1 MNNISKTL
9 IRKIGHNIKNNIVSE
24 EELNTFN
31 EYRNTYIEVMEEL
44 LASIK
49 DKLPKPLFIARRL
62 KRLESIKIKLQRFPQ
77 MKLDRMQDIGGAR
90 AVFNNLDEV
99 KEYIKNI
106 RVIENSTFK
115 IIKENDYISNPKDD
129 GYRSYH
135 IVFECLSDKLKGYK
149 VELQI
154 RDLKEHYWA
163 TAVEILS
170 VISKSNNLKVGKG
183 EEYYKR
189 FFYLSSKILHNEYDK
204 NEVDEL
210 KELDKKYKIL
220 DILKGFSL
228 GSILGP
234 IGSILGFS
242 YINLK
247 IQDLI
252 HIIYMNYDTKEV
264 YVNSFNKKNVE
275 IASLLYKELEKK
287 DNINAVL
294 VNARDIK
301 TLNEAYPN
309 YFGDSKKFINHIE
322 RMINE

>member
-44 LASIK
+44 LTSIK

-77 MKLDRMQDIGGAR
+77 MELDRMQDIGGTR

-99 KEYIKNI
+99 KEYIKSI

-228 GSILGP
+228 GFSSID
-234 IGSILGFS
+234 F
-242 YINLK
+242 K

-252 HIIYMNYDTKEV
+252 YVIYMNYNTKEV
-264 YVNSFNKKNVE
+264 YTNSFNKKNVE

-294 VNARDIK
+294 VDARDIK

-309 YFGDSKKFINHIE
+309 YFGDSKKFINYIE

>member
-1 MNNISKTL
+1 MDNISKTL

-31 EYRNTYIEVMEEL
+31 KYRNTYIEVMEEL
-44 LASIK
+44 LTSIK

-77 MKLDRMQDIGGAR
+77 MELDRMQDIGGTR
-90 AVFNNLDEV
+90 AVFNTLDEV

-135 IVFECLSDKLKGYK
+135 IVFECLSDKLKGYR

-189 FFYLSSKILHNEYDK
+189 FFYLSSKILHNEYNK

-228 GSILGP
+228 GFSSID
-234 IGSILGFS
+234 
-242 YINLK
+242 LK
-247 IQDLI
+247 DLI
-252 HIIYMNYDTKEV
+252 YIIYMDYNTKEV
-264 YVNSFNKKNVE
+264 YANSFNKKNVE

-287 DNINAVL
+287 DNINAVF
-294 VNARDIK
+294 VDARDLK

-309 YFGDSKKFINHIE
+309 YFGDSRKFINYIE
-322 RMINE
+322 RMINNE

>member
-44 LASIK
+44 LTSIK

-77 MKLDRMQDIGGAR
+77 MELDRMQDIGGTR

-170 VISKSNNLKVGKG
+170 VISKSNNLKIGKG

-220 DILKGFSL
+220 DTLKGFSL
-228 GSILGP
+228 GFSSID
-234 IGSILGFS
+234 F
-242 YINLK
+242 K

-252 HIIYMNYDTKEV
+252 YVIYMNYNTKEV
-264 YVNSFNKKNVE
+264 YTNSFNKKNVE

-294 VNARDIK
+294 VDARDIK

-309 YFGDSKKFINHIE
+309 YFGDSKKFINYIE
-322 RMINE
+322 RMNNE

>member
-24 EELNTFN
+24 EELNIFN
-31 EYRNTYIEVMEEL
+31 AYRNTYIEVMEEL
-44 LASIK
+44 LTSIK

-77 MKLDRMQDIGGAR
+77 MELDRMQDIGGTR

-135 IVFECLSDKLKGYK
+135 IVFECLSNKLKGYR

-228 GSILGP
+228 GFNSID
-234 IGSILGFS
+234 
-242 YINLK
+242 LK

-252 HIIYMNYDTKEV
+252 YIIYMNYNTKEV

-294 VNARDIK
+294 VDARDIK

-309 YFGDSKKFINHIE
+309 YFGDSKKFINYIE
-322 RMINE
+322 RMNNE

>member
-9 IRKIGHNIKNNIVSE
+9 IRKIGHNIKNNVVSE

-44 LASIK
+44 LTSIK

-77 MKLDRMQDIGGAR
+77 MELDRMQDIGGTR

-135 IVFECLSDKLKGYK
+135 IVFECLSNKLKGYK

-170 VISKSNNLKVGKG
+170 VISKSNNLKIGKG

-228 GSILGP
+228 GFSSIH
-234 IGSILGFS
+234 
-242 YINLK
+242 LK
-247 IQDLI
+247 IQDLFY
-252 HIIYMNYDTKEV
+252 IIYVNYNTKEV
-264 YVNSFNKKNVE
+264 YVSSFNEKNVE
-275 IASLLYKELEKK
+275 TASLLYKELEKK

-294 VNARDIK
+294 VDARDIK

-309 YFGDSKKFINHIE
+309 YFGDSKKFINYIE

>member
-24 EELNTFN
+24 EELNIFN
-31 EYRNTYIEVMEEL
+31 AYRNTYIEVMEEL
-44 LASIK
+44 LTSIK

-77 MKLDRMQDIGGAR
+77 MELDRMQDIGGTR

-106 RVIENSTFK
+106 RVIENSTFT
-115 IIKENDYISNPKDD
+115 IIKENDYISNPNDD

-210 KELDKKYKIL
+210 KELDKNYKIL

-228 GSILGP
+228 GFNSID
-234 IGSILGFS
+234 
-242 YINLK
+242 LK

-252 HIIYMNYDTKEV
+252 YIIYMNYDTKEV

-294 VNARDIK
+294 VDARDIK

-309 YFGDSKKFINHIE
+309 YFGDSKKFINYIE

>member
-1 MNNISKTL
+1 MDNISKTL

-31 EYRNTYIEVMEEL
+31 KYRNTYIEVMEEL
-44 LASIK
+44 LTSIK

-77 MKLDRMQDIGGAR
+77 MELDRMQDIGGTR

-135 IVFECLSDKLKGYK
+135 IVFECLSDKLKGYR

-189 FFYLSSKILHNEYDK
+189 FFYLSSKILHNEYNK

-228 GSILGP
+228 G
-234 IGSILGFS
+234 FS
-242 YINLK
+242 SINLK
-247 IQDLI
+247 IQDLFY
-252 HIIYMNYDTKEV
+252 IIYMKYNTKEV
-264 YVNSFNKKNVE
+264 YVSSFNEKNVE
-275 IASLLYKELEKK
+275 TASLLYKELEKK

-294 VNARDIK
+294 VDARDIK

-309 YFGDSKKFINHIE
+309 YFGDSKKFINYIE
-322 RMINE
+322 RINNNE

>member
-44 LASIK
+44 LTSIK

-90 AVFNNLDEV
+90 AVFNNLNEV

-220 DILKGFSL
+220 DTLKGFSL
-228 GSILGP
+228 GFNSID
-234 IGSILGFS
+234 
-242 YINLK
+242 LK

-252 HIIYMNYDTKEV
+252 NIIFMNYNTKKV
-264 YVNSFNKKNVE
+264 YVDSFNKENIEK
-275 IASLLYKELEKK
+275 ASSLYKDLEKE

-294 VNARDIK
+294 VDARDIK

-309 YFGDSKKFINHIE
+309 YFGDSKKFINYIE

>member
-31 EYRNTYIEVMEEL
+31 AYRNTYIEVMEEL
-44 LASIK
+44 LTSIK

-62 KRLESIKIKLQRFPQ
+62 KRRESIKIKLQRFPQ
-77 MKLDRMQDIGGAR
+77 VKLDRMQDIGGTR

-170 VISKSNNLKVGKG
+170 VISKSNNLKIGKG

-220 DILKGFSL
+220 DTLKGFSL
-228 GSILGP
+228 GFSSID
-234 IGSILGFS
+234 F
-242 YINLK
+242 K
-247 IQDLI
+247 IQDLFY
-252 HIIYMNYDTKEV
+252 IIYIKYNAKEV
-264 YVNSFNKKNVE
+264 YVRSFNKKNVE
-275 IASLLYKELEKK
+275 EASSLYKDLEKE

-294 VNARDIK
+294 VDARDIK
-301 TLNEAYPN
+301 TLKEAYPN
-309 YFGDSKKFINHIE
+309 YFGDSEKFINYIE

>member
-44 LASIK
+44 LTSIQ

-77 MKLDRMQDIGGAR
+77 MKLDRMQDIGGTR
-90 AVFNNLDEV
+90 AVFNNLYEV
-99 KEYIKNI
+99 NEYIKNI

-135 IVFECLSDKLKGYK
+135 IVFECLSDKLKGYR

-170 VISKSNNLKVGKG
+170 VISKSNNLKIGKG

-204 NEVDEL
+204 NEVDKL
-210 KELDKKYKIL
+210 KELDNKYKIL
-220 DILKGFSL
+220 DTLKGFSL
-228 GSILGP
+228 GFNSID
-234 IGSILGFS
+234 
-242 YINLK
+242 LK
-247 IQDLI
+247 IQDLFY
-252 HIIYMNYDTKEV
+252 IIYIKYNAKEV

-275 IASLLYKELEKK
+275 EASSLYKDLEKE

-294 VNARDIK
+294 VDARDIK
-301 TLNEAYPN
+301 TLKEAYPN
-309 YFGDSKKFINHIE
+309 YFGDSRKFINYIE

>member
-44 LASIK
+44 LTSIK

-77 MKLDRMQDIGGAR
+77 MELDRMQDIGGTR

-170 VISKSNNLKVGKG
+170 VISKSNNLKIGKG

-204 NEVDEL
+204 NEVGEL

-220 DILKGFSL
+220 DTLKGFSL
-228 GSILGP
+228 GFSSID
-234 IGSILGFS
+234 F
-242 YINLK
+242 K
-247 IQDLI
+247 IQDLFY
-252 HIIYMNYDTKEV
+252 IIYIKYNAKEV
-264 YVNSFNKKNVE
+264 YVRSFNKKNVE
-275 IASLLYKELEKK
+275 EASSLYKDLEKE

-294 VNARDIK
+294 VDARDIK
-301 TLNEAYPN
+301 TLKEAYPN
-309 YFGDSKKFINHIE
+309 YFGDSEKFINYIE

>member
-44 LASIK
+44 LTSIK

-77 MKLDRMQDIGGAR
+77 MELDRMQDIGGTR

-170 VISKSNNLKVGKG
+170 VISKSNNLKIGKG

-220 DILKGFSL
+220 DTLKGFSL
-228 GSILGP
+228 G
-234 IGSILGFS
+234 FS
-242 YINLK
+242 YIDDLK
-247 IQDLI
+247 IQDLFY
-252 HIIYMNYDTKEV
+252 IIYIKYNAKEV
-264 YVNSFNKKNVE
+264 YVRSFNKKNVE
-275 IASLLYKELEKK
+275 KASLLYKYLEKK

-294 VNARDIK
+294 VDARDIK

-309 YFGDSKKFINHIE
+309 YFGDSKKFINYIE

>member
-44 LASIK
+44 LTSIK

-77 MKLDRMQDIGGAR
+77 MELDRMQDIGGTR

-170 VISKSNNLKVGKG
+170 VISKSNNLKIGKG

-228 GSILGP
+228 GFSSID
-234 IGSILGFS
+234 F
-242 YINLK
+242 K

-252 HIIYMNYDTKEV
+252 YVIYMNYNTKEV
-264 YVNSFNKKNVE
+264 YTNSFNKKNVE

-294 VNARDIK
+294 VDARDIK

-309 YFGDSKKFINHIE
+309 YFGDSKKFINYIE

>member
-44 LASIK
+44 LTSIK

-77 MKLDRMQDIGGAR
+77 MELDRMQDIGGTR

-154 RDLKEHYWA
+154 RDLKQHYWA

-170 VISKSNNLKVGKG
+170 VISKSNNLKIGKG

-220 DILKGFSL
+220 DTLKGFSL
-228 GSILGP
+228 GFSSID
-234 IGSILGFS
+234 F
-242 YINLK
+242 K

-252 HIIYMNYDTKEV
+252 YVIYMNYNTKEV
-264 YVNSFNKKNVE
+264 YTNSFNKKNVE

-294 VNARDIK
+294 VDARDIK

-309 YFGDSKKFINHIE
+309 YFGDSKKFINYIE

>member
-44 LASIK
+44 LAYIK

-77 MKLDRMQDIGGAR
+77 MELDRMQDIGGTR

-170 VISKSNNLKVGKG
+170 VISKSNNLKIGKG

-220 DILKGFSL
+220 DTLKGFSL
-228 GSILGP
+228 GFSSID
-234 IGSILGFS
+234 F
-242 YINLK
+242 K
-247 IQDLI
+247 IQDLFY
-252 HIIYMNYDTKEV
+252 IIYIKYNAKEV
-264 YVNSFNKKNVE
+264 YVRSFNKKNVE
-275 IASLLYKELEKK
+275 EASSLYKDLEKE

-294 VNARDIK
+294 VDARDIK
-301 TLNEAYPN
+301 TLKEAYPN
-309 YFGDSKKFINHIE
+309 YFGDSEKFINYIE

>member
-9 IRKIGHNIKNNIVSE
+9 IIKIGHNIKNNIVSE
-24 EELNTFN
+24 EELNIFN
-31 EYRNTYIEVMEEL
+31 AYRNTYIEVMEEL
-44 LASIK
+44 LTSIK

-77 MKLDRMQDIGGAR
+77 MELDRMQDIGGTR
-90 AVFNNLDEV
+90 AVFNDLEEV

-135 IVFECLSDKLKGYK
+135 IVFECLSNKLKGYR

-228 GSILGP
+228 GFNSID
-234 IGSILGFS
+234 
-242 YINLK
+242 LK

-252 HIIYMNYDTKEV
+252 YIIYMNYNTKEV

-294 VNARDIK
+294 VDARDIK

-309 YFGDSKKFINHIE
+309 YFGDSKKFINYIE
-322 RMINE
+322 RMNNE

>member
-44 LASIK
+44 LTSIK

-77 MKLDRMQDIGGAR
+77 MELDRMQDIGGTR

-135 IVFECLSDKLKGYK
+135 IVFECLSDKLKGYR

-170 VISKSNNLKVGKG
+170 VISKSNNLKIGKG

-220 DILKGFSL
+220 DTLKGFSL
-228 GSILGP
+228 GFNSID
-234 IGSILGFS
+234 
-242 YINLK
+242 LK
-247 IQDLI
+247 IQDLFY
-252 HIIYMNYDTKEV
+252 IIYIKYNAKKV

-275 IASLLYKELEKK
+275 EASSLYKDLEKE

-294 VNARDIK
+294 VDARDIK
-301 TLNEAYPN
+301 TLKEAYPN
-309 YFGDSKKFINHIE
+309 YFGDSEKFINYIE

>member
-44 LASIK
+44 LTSIK

-77 MKLDRMQDIGGAR
+77 MELDRMQDIGGTR

-135 IVFECLSDKLKGYK
+135 IVFECLSDKLKGYR

-170 VISKSNNLKVGKG
+170 VISKSNNLKIGKG

-220 DILKGFSL
+220 DTLKGFSL
-228 GSILGP
+228 GFSSID
-234 IGSILGFS
+234 F
-242 YINLK
+242 K

-252 HIIYMNYDTKEV
+252 YVIYMNYNTKEV
-264 YVNSFNKKNVE
+264 YTNSFNKKNVE

-294 VNARDIK
+294 VDARDIK

-309 YFGDSKKFINHIE
+309 YFGDSKKFINYIE
-322 RMINE
+322 RMNNE

>member
-1 MNNISKTL
+1 MSNISKTL

-44 LASIK
+44 LTSIK

-77 MKLDRMQDIGGAR
+77 MELDRMQDIGGTR

-154 RDLKEHYWA
+154 RDLKQHYWA

-228 GSILGP
+228 GFSSID
-234 IGSILGFS
+234 
-242 YINLK
+242 LK

-252 HIIYMNYDTKEV
+252 YIIYMNYNTKEV

-294 VNARDIK
+294 VDARDIK

-309 YFGDSKKFINHIE
+309 YFGDSKKFINYIE
-322 RMINE
+322 RMNNE

>member
-44 LASIK
+44 LTSIK

-77 MKLDRMQDIGGAR
+77 MELDRMQDIGGTR

-170 VISKSNNLKVGKG
+170 VISKSNNLKIGKG

-220 DILKGFSL
+220 DTLKGFSL
-228 GSILGP
+228 GFSSID
-234 IGSILGFS
+234 F
-242 YINLK
+242 K

-252 HIIYMNYDTKEV
+252 YVIYMNYNTKEV
-264 YVNSFNKKNVE
+264 YTNSFNKKNVE

-294 VNARDIK
+294 VDARDIK

-309 YFGDSKKFINHIE
+309 YFGDSKKFINYIE

>member
-44 LASIK
+44 LTSIK

-77 MKLDRMQDIGGAR
+77 MKLDKMQDIGGAR
-90 AVFNNLDEV
+90 AVFNNLNEV

-170 VISKSNNLKVGKG
+170 VISKSNNLKIGKG

-220 DILKGFSL
+220 DTLKGFSL
-228 GSILGP
+228 GFSSID
-234 IGSILGFS
+234 F
-242 YINLK
+242 K
-247 IQDLI
+247 IQDLFY
-252 HIIYMNYDTKEV
+252 IIYIKYNAKEV
-264 YVNSFNKKNVE
+264 YVRSFNKKNVE
-275 IASLLYKELEKK
+275 EASSLYKDLEKE

-294 VNARDIK
+294 VDARDIK
-301 TLNEAYPN
+301 TLKEAYPN
-309 YFGDSKKFINHIE
+309 YFGDSEKFINYIE

>member
-44 LASIK
+44 LTSIK

-77 MKLDRMQDIGGAR
+77 MELDRMQDIGGTR

-135 IVFECLSDKLKGYK
+135 IVFECLSNKLKGYK

-170 VISKSNNLKVGKG
+170 VISKSNNLKIGKG

-228 GSILGP
+228 G
-234 IGSILGFS
+234 FS
-242 YINLK
+242 SINLK
-247 IQDLI
+247 IQDLFY
-252 HIIYMNYDTKEV
+252 IIYVNYNTKEV
-264 YVNSFNKKNVE
+264 YVSSFNEKNVE
-275 IASLLYKELEKK
+275 TASLLYKELEKK

-294 VNARDIK
+294 VDARDIK

-309 YFGDSKKFINHIE
+309 YFGDSKKFINYIE

>member
-44 LASIK
+44 LTSIK

-77 MKLDRMQDIGGAR
+77 MELDRMQDIGGTR

-135 IVFECLSDKLKGYK
+135 IVFECLLDKLKGYK

-170 VISKSNNLKVGKG
+170 VISRSNNLKVGKG

-228 GSILGP
+228 GFSSID
-234 IGSILGFS
+234 
-242 YINLK
+242 LK

-252 HIIYMNYDTKEV
+252 YIIYMNYNTKEV
-264 YVNSFNKKNVE
+264 YVNSFNKENVE

-294 VNARDIK
+294 VDARDIK

-309 YFGDSKKFINHIE
+309 YFGDSKKFINYIE
-322 RMINE
+322 RINND

>member
-44 LASIK
+44 LTSIK

-77 MKLDRMQDIGGAR
+77 MELDRMQDIGGTR

-170 VISKSNNLKVGKG
+170 VISKSNNLKIGKG

-220 DILKGFSL
+220 DTLKGFSL
-228 GSILGP
+228 G
-234 IGSILGFS
+234 FS
-242 YINLK
+242 YIDDLK
-247 IQDLI
+247 IQDLFY
-252 HIIYMNYDTKEV
+252 IIYIKYNAKEV
-264 YVNSFNKKNVE
+264 YVRSFNKKNVE
-275 IASLLYKELEKK
+275 KASLLYKYLEKK

-294 VNARDIK
+294 VDARDIK

-309 YFGDSKKFINHIE
+309 YFGDSKKFINYIE
-322 RMINE
+322 RMNNE

>member
-24 EELNTFN
+24 QELNTFN

-44 LASIK
+44 LTSIQ

-77 MKLDRMQDIGGAR
+77 MKLDRMQDIGGTR
-90 AVFNNLDEV
+90 AVFNNLYEV
-99 KEYIKNI
+99 NEYIKNI

-135 IVFECLSDKLKGYK
+135 IVFECLSDKLKGYR

-170 VISKSNNLKVGKG
+170 VISKSNNLKIGKG

-204 NEVDEL
+204 NEVDKL
-210 KELDKKYKIL
+210 KELDNKYKIL
-220 DILKGFSL
+220 DTLKGFSL
-228 GSILGP
+228 GFNSID
-234 IGSILGFS
+234 
-242 YINLK
+242 LK
-247 IQDLI
+247 IQDLFY
-252 HIIYMNYDTKEV
+252 IIYIKYNAKEV

-275 IASLLYKELEKK
+275 EASSLYKDLEKE

-294 VNARDIK
+294 VDARDIK
-301 TLNEAYPN
+301 TLKEAYPN
-309 YFGDSKKFINHIE
+309 YFGDSEKFINYIE

>member
-24 EELNTFN
+24 EELNIFN
-31 EYRNTYIEVMEEL
+31 AYRNTYIEVMEEL
-44 LASIK
+44 LTSIK

-77 MKLDRMQDIGGAR
+77 MELDRMQDIGGTR
-90 AVFNNLDEV
+90 AVFNNLNEV

-135 IVFECLSDKLKGYK
+135 IVFECLSNKLKGYR

-228 GSILGP
+228 GFNSID
-234 IGSILGFS
+234 
-242 YINLK
+242 LK

-252 HIIYMNYDTKEV
+252 YIIYMNYDTKEV

-294 VNARDIK
+294 VDARDIK

-309 YFGDSKKFINHIE
+309 YFGDSKKFINYIE

>member
-44 LASIK
+44 LTSIK

-77 MKLDRMQDIGGAR
+77 MELDRMQDIGGTR

-170 VISKSNNLKVGKG
+170 VISKSNNLKIGKG

-220 DILKGFSL
+220 DALKGFSL
-228 GSILGP
+228 GFSSID
-234 IGSILGFS
+234 F
-242 YINLK
+242 K

-252 HIIYMNYDTKEV
+252 YVIYMNYNTKEV
-264 YVNSFNKKNVE
+264 YTNSFNKKNVE

-294 VNARDIK
+294 VDARDIK

-309 YFGDSKKFINHIE
+309 YFGDSKKFINYIE

>member
-44 LASIK
+44 LTSIK

-77 MKLDRMQDIGGAR
+77 MELDRMQDIGGTR

-135 IVFECLSDKLKGYK
+135 IVFECLSDKLKGYR

-220 DILKGFSL
+220 DTLKGFSL
-228 GSILGP
+228 GFSSID
-234 IGSILGFS
+234 F
-242 YINLK
+242 K

-252 HIIYMNYDTKEV
+252 YVIYMNYNTKEV
-264 YVNSFNKKNVE
+264 YTNSFNKKNVE

-294 VNARDIK
+294 VDARDIK

-309 YFGDSKKFINHIE
+309 YFGDSKKFINYIE

>member
-44 LASIK
+44 LTSIK

-77 MKLDRMQDIGGAR
+77 MELDRMQDIGGTR

-135 IVFECLSDKLKGYK
+135 IVFECLSDKLKGYR

-170 VISKSNNLKVGKG
+170 VISKSNNLKIGKG

-220 DILKGFSL
+220 DTLKGFSL
-228 GSILGP
+228 GFNSID
-234 IGSILGFS
+234 
-242 YINLK
+242 LK
-247 IQDLI
+247 IQDLFY
-252 HIIYMNYDTKEV
+252 IIYIKYNAKEV
-264 YVNSFNKKNVE
+264 YVRSFNKKNVE
-275 IASLLYKELEKK
+275 EASSLYKDLEKE

-294 VNARDIK
+294 VDARDIK
-301 TLNEAYPN
+301 TLKEAYPN
-309 YFGDSKKFINHIE
+309 YFGDSEKFINYIE

>member
-31 EYRNTYIEVMEEL
+31 AYRNTYIEVMEEL
-44 LASIK
+44 LTSIK

-77 MKLDRMQDIGGAR
+77 MKLDRMQDIGGTR

-170 VISKSNNLKVGKG
+170 VISKSNNLKIGKG

-220 DILKGFSL
+220 DTLKGFSL
-228 GSILGP
+228 GFSSID
-234 IGSILGFS
+234 F
-242 YINLK
+242 K

-252 HIIYMNYDTKEV
+252 YVIYMNYNTKEV
-264 YVNSFNKKNVE
+264 YTNSFNKKNVE

-294 VNARDIK
+294 VDARDIK

-309 YFGDSKKFINHIE
+309 YFGDSKKFINYIE
-322 RMINE
+322 RMNNE

>member
-44 LASIK
+44 LTSIK

-77 MKLDRMQDIGGAR
+77 MKLDKMQDIGGAR

-135 IVFECLSDKLKGYK
+135 IVFECLSDKLKGYR

-170 VISKSNNLKVGKG
+170 VISKSNNLKIGKG

-228 GSILGP
+228 G
-234 IGSILGFS
+234 FS
-242 YINLK
+242 SINLK
-247 IQDLI
+247 IQDLFY
-252 HIIYMNYDTKEV
+252 IIYIKYNAKEV
-264 YVNSFNKKNVE
+264 YVRSFNKKNVE

-294 VNARDIK
+294 VDARDIK

-309 YFGDSKKFINHIE
+309 YFGDSKKFINYIE

>member
-24 EELNTFN
+24 EELNIFN
-31 EYRNTYIEVMEEL
+31 AYRNTYIEVMEEL
-44 LASIK
+44 LTSIK

-77 MKLDRMQDIGGAR
+77 MELDRMQDIGGTR

-170 VISKSNNLKVGKG
+170 VISKSNNLKIGKG

-228 GSILGP
+228 GFSSID
-234 IGSILGFS
+234 F
-242 YINLK
+242 K

-252 HIIYMNYDTKEV
+252 YVIYMNYNTKEV
-264 YVNSFNKKNVE
+264 YTNSFNKKNVE

-294 VNARDIK
+294 VDARDIK

-309 YFGDSKKFINHIE
+309 YFGDSKKFINYIE
-322 RMINE
+322 RMNNE

>member
-44 LASIK
+44 LTSIK

-77 MKLDRMQDIGGAR
+77 MELDRMQDIGGTR

-135 IVFECLSDKLKGYK
+135 IVFECLSDTLKGYK

-170 VISKSNNLKVGKG
+170 VISKSNNLKIGKG

-228 GSILGP
+228 GFSSID
-234 IGSILGFS
+234 
-242 YINLK
+242 LK

-252 HIIYMNYDTKEV
+252 YIIYMNYNTKEV

-294 VNARDIK
+294 VDARDIK

-309 YFGDSKKFINHIE
+309 YFGDSKKFINYIE
-322 RMINE
+322 RMNNG

>member
-24 EELNTFN
+24 EELNIFN
-31 EYRNTYIEVMEEL
+31 AYRNTYIEVMEEL
-44 LASIK
+44 LTSIK

-77 MKLDRMQDIGGAR
+77 MELDRMQDIGGTR

-170 VISKSNNLKVGKG
+170 VISKSNNLKIGKG

-228 GSILGP
+228 GFSSID
-234 IGSILGFS
+234 F
-242 YINLK
+242 K

-252 HIIYMNYDTKEV
+252 YVIYMNYNTKEV
-264 YVNSFNKKNVE
+264 YTNSFNKKNVE

-294 VNARDIK
+294 VDARDIK

-309 YFGDSKKFINHIE
+309 YFGDSKKFINYIE

>member
-44 LASIK
+44 LTSIK

-77 MKLDRMQDIGGAR
+77 MELDRMQDIGGTR

-135 IVFECLSDKLKGYK
+135 IVFECLSDKLKGYR

-228 GSILGP
+228 GFNSID
-234 IGSILGFS
+234 
-242 YINLK
+242 LK

-252 HIIYMNYDTKEV
+252 YVIYMNYNTKEV
-264 YVNSFNKKNVE
+264 YTNSFNKKNVE

-294 VNARDIK
+294 VDARDIK

-309 YFGDSKKFINHIE
+309 YFGDSKKFINYIE
-322 RMINE
+322 RMNNE